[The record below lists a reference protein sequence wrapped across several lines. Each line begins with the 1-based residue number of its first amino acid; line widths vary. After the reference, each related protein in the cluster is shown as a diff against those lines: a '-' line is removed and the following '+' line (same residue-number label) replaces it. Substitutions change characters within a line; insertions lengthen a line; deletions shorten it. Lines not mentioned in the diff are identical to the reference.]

1 VKTAK
6 QQQTFV
12 RSCKLTKNFPFPP
25 PFPFCCC
32 TSSASKRPKE
42 ACVTKKPNCSGTV
55 TVKHEVHRH
64 CNSIGKKYLGLI
76 KFFQRSTPG
85 TTNTNIHSKK
95 EGYRVRIRFPND
107 GKTRKEER
115 TLLSV
120 VPRQSALFQPVRP
133 LVPPKKIPWNHRE
146 CSPQ

>member
-1 VKTAK
+1 MNQDNTDTEQPLSKEESLRKCNELHKTLLEVRMPCRVKTAK

-95 EGYRVRIRFPND
+95 EGYRVRIRFS
-107 GKTRKEER
+107 KR
-115 TLLSV
+115 
-120 VPRQSALFQPVRP
+120 
-133 LVPPKKIPWNHRE
+133 W
-146 CSPQ
+146 